1 MKTAI
6 SRPFLVLLAAAGLL
20 ATPLQASAAGYGDV
34 YGTWRNP
41 KNTVHVEI
49 KPCGEKVCG
58 YVVWANAKAQA
69 DAREGGTTNLIGSQ
83 LLREFAPDDNGGWK
97 GKVFVPNRNMT
108 LSGTARPVSATSLVA
123 RGCLLPGILCK
134 SQVWTRVAS

>member
-6 SRPFLVLLAAAGLL
+6 SRLFLLLAAATLL
-20 ATPLQASAAGYGDV
+20 VAPIQATATTYGDV
-34 YGTWRNP
+34 YGVWRNP

-49 KPCGEKVCG
+49 KPCGARVCG

-69 DAREGGTTNLIGSQ
+69 DAREGGTPNLIGSQ
-83 LLREFAPDDNGGWK
+83 LLREFAPDSKGGWK

-108 LSGTARPVSATSLVA
+108 LSGTAKPINASSLVA

-134 SQVWTRVAS
+134 SQVWTRVAA

>member
-6 SRPFLVLLAAAGLL
+6 SRLFLTLLAAAGLL
-20 ATPLQASAAGYGDV
+20 AGAQSASAADMGDIYGV
-34 YGTWRNP
+34 WRNP

-49 KPCGEKVCG
+49 KPCGGRVCG

-69 DAREGGTTNLIGSQ
+69 DAREGGTPNLIGSQ
-83 LLREFAPDDNGGWK
+83 LLREFAPDNNGGWK

-108 LSGTARPVSATSLVA
+108 LSGTAKPVTPTSLVA

-134 SQVWTRVAS
+134 SQVWTRISS